1 MVNCHPCKSIFLTFE
16 RRGSRLVHDLM
27 LAKVVGKAC
36 KHSIKR
42 TVSPGVG
49 VSLEILERKGKPA
62 EKISTVLVFAWCVAY
77 FIIIGT

>member
-16 RRGSRLVHDLM
+16 SRGSRLVHDLM
-27 LAKVVGKAC
+27 LAKVVGEAC

-49 VSLEILERKGKPA
+49 VSLGYSGKGEPA
-62 EKISTVLVFAWCVAY
+62 EKISTGLVFAWFVAY
-77 FIIIGT
+77 FIIIDT